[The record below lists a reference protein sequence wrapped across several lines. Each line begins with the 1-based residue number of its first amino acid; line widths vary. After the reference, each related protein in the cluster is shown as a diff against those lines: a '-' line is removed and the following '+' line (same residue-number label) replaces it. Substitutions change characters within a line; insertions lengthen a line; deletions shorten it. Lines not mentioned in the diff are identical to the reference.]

1 MERSLGGVSAFSAS
15 PRHRGQPQKTLA
27 GSGARGLASCAMTTI
42 QILLLGGASGTGKT
56 TVGWEL
62 SAILEQRCVAHCV
75 IDGDTL
81 GHIFPA
87 PPGDPSR
94 SGIVERN
101 LASVWSGFAEVGQTR
116 LIYTNTVSVLEE
128 EMIRRAVRASSA
140 RGVVSSEVEVEVEVE
155 FEFTSVVLVAGART
169 VAQRLARRETGDR
182 VDLHIDR
189 SLRAAML
196 LQQRASESVVVI
208 STDGRAVEDVAL
220 EVLDATAW

>member
-1 MERSLGGVSAFSAS
+1 MERSLGGVSAFSAL
-15 PRHRGQPQKTLA
+15 PRHRGQPQKALA
-27 GSGARGLASCAMTTI
+27 SSWARGLASCAMTTI

-62 SAILEQRCVAHCV
+62 SAILEHRCVAHCV

-81 GHIFPA
+81 WHIFPA

-140 RGVVSSEVEVEVEVE
+140 GGVVSSEVEVEV
-155 FEFTSVVLVAGART
+155 
-169 VAQRLARRETGDR
+169 
-182 VDLHIDR
+182 
-189 SLRAAML
+189 
-196 LQQRASESVVVI
+196 
-208 STDGRAVEDVAL
+208 
-220 EVLDATAW
+220 

>member
-1 MERSLGGVSAFSAS
+1 
-15 PRHRGQPQKTLA
+15 
-27 GSGARGLASCAMTTI
+27 MTTI

-62 SAILEQRCVAHCV
+62 SAILEHRGVDHCV

-128 EMIRRAVRASSA
+128 EMIRRAVRTPAA
-140 RGVVSSEVEVEVEVE
+140 GGGASSEVEVEV
-155 FEFTSVVLVAGART
+155 TSVVLVAGART

-220 EVLDATAW
+220 EVLDATGW

>member
-1 MERSLGGVSAFSAS
+1 
-15 PRHRGQPQKTLA
+15 
-27 GSGARGLASCAMTTI
+27 MTTI
-42 QILLLGGASGTGKT
+42 HILLLGGASGTGKT

-62 SAILEQRCVAHCV
+62 SAILEHRGVDHCV

-140 RGVVSSEVEVEVEVE
+140 GGVVSSEV
-155 FEFTSVVLVAGART
+155 EFTSVVLVAGART

-196 LQQRASESVVVI
+196 LQQRASKSVVVI

-220 EVLDATAW
+220 EVLDATGW

>member
-1 MERSLGGVSAFSAS
+1 
-15 PRHRGQPQKTLA
+15 
-27 GSGARGLASCAMTTI
+27 MTTI

-94 SGIVERN
+94 SRIVERN

-140 RGVVSSEVEVEVEVE
+140 GGVVSSEVEIEV
-155 FEFTSVVLVAGART
+155 EFTSVVLVAGART

-220 EVLDATAW
+220 EVLDATGW

>member
-1 MERSLGGVSAFSAS
+1 
-15 PRHRGQPQKTLA
+15 
-27 GSGARGLASCAMTTI
+27 MTTI

-62 SAILEQRCVAHCV
+62 SAILEQRCVDHCV

-101 LASVWSGFAEVGQTR
+101 LVSVWSGFAEVGQTR

-140 RGVVSSEVEVEVEVE
+140 GGVVSSEVDVK
-155 FEFTSVVLVAGART
+155 FTSVVLVAGART

-220 EVLDATAW
+220 DVLDATGW

>member
-1 MERSLGGVSAFSAS
+1 MERSLGGVSAFSAL
-15 PRHRGQPQKTLA
+15 PRHRGQPQKALA
-27 GSGARGLASCAMTTI
+27 SSWARGLASCAMTTI

-140 RGVVSSEVEVEVEVE
+140 GGVVSSEVEVEV
-155 FEFTSVVLVAGART
+155 EFTSVVLVAGART

-220 EVLDATAW
+220 EVLDATGW

>member
-1 MERSLGGVSAFSAS
+1 
-15 PRHRGQPQKTLA
+15 
-27 GSGARGLASCAMTTI
+27 MTTI

-140 RGVVSSEVEVEVEVE
+140 GGVVSSEV
-155 FEFTSVVLVAGART
+155 EFTSVVLVAGART

-196 LQQRASESVVVI
+196 LQQRASKSVVVI

-220 EVLDATAW
+220 EVLDATGW

>member
-1 MERSLGGVSAFSAS
+1 
-15 PRHRGQPQKTLA
+15 
-27 GSGARGLASCAMTTI
+27 MTTI

-140 RGVVSSEVEVEVEVE
+140 RGVVSSEVEVEVE
-155 FEFTSVVLVAGART
+155 FTSVVLVAGART

>member
-1 MERSLGGVSAFSAS
+1 MLQVQARRLSD
-15 PRHRGQPQKTLA
+15 
-27 GSGARGLASCAMTTI
+27 GS
-42 QILLLGGASGTGKT
+42 
-56 TVGWEL
+56 L

-94 SGIVERN
+94 SRIVERN

-140 RGVVSSEVEVEVEVE
+140 GGVVSSEVEIEV
-155 FEFTSVVLVAGART
+155 EFTSVVLVAGART

-220 EVLDATAW
+220 EVLDATGW

>member
-1 MERSLGGVSAFSAS
+1 
-15 PRHRGQPQKTLA
+15 
-27 GSGARGLASCAMTTI
+27 MTTI

-101 LASVWSGFAEVGQTR
+101 LASVWSGIAEVGQTW

-140 RGVVSSEVEVEVEVE
+140 GGVVSSEVEVEVQV
-155 FEFTSVVLVAGART
+155 EFTSVVLVAGART

-189 SLRAAML
+189 SLCAAML
-196 LQQRASESVVVI
+196 LQQRASKSVVVI

-220 EVLDATAW
+220 EVLDATGW

>member
-1 MERSLGGVSAFSAS
+1 MERSLGRSERILRVTAS

-27 GSGARGLASCAMTTI
+27 SSGARGLASCAMTTI

-94 SGIVERN
+94 SRIVERN

-140 RGVVSSEVEVEVEVE
+140 GGVVSSEVEVEV
-155 FEFTSVVLVAGART
+155 EFTSVVLVAGART

-196 LQQRASESVVVI
+196 LLQQRASESVVVI

-220 EVLDATAW
+220 EVLDATGW

>member
-27 GSGARGLASCAMTTI
+27 SSGARGLASCAMTTI

-62 SAILEQRCVAHCV
+62 SAILEHRCVAHCV

-140 RGVVSSEVEVEVEVE
+140 GGVVSSEVEVQV
-155 FEFTSVVLVAGART
+155 EFTSVVLVAGART

-196 LQQRASESVVVI
+196 LQQRASKSVVVI

-220 EVLDATAW
+220 EVLDATGW

>member
-1 MERSLGGVSAFSAS
+1 MERSLGRSERVLRVTAS
-15 PRHRGQPQKTLA
+15 PRPATKTVA
-27 GSGARGLASCAMTTI
+27 SSGARGLASCAMTTI

-62 SAILEQRCVAHCV
+62 SAILEQHCVAHCV

-101 LASVWSGFAEVGQTR
+101 LASVWSGFAAVGQTR

-128 EMIRRAVRASSA
+128 EMIRRAVRAAYA
-140 RGVVSSEVEVEVEVE
+140 RGVLSPEVEVEVEV
-155 FEFTSVVLVAGART
+155 TSVVLVAGART

-220 EVLDATAW
+220 EVLDATGW

>member
-1 MERSLGGVSAFSAS
+1 
-15 PRHRGQPQKTLA
+15 
-27 GSGARGLASCAMTTI
+27 MTTI

-62 SAILEQRCVAHCV
+62 SAILEQRGVAHCV

-87 PPGDPSR
+87 PPGDPLRSR
-94 SGIVERN
+94 IVERN
-101 LASVWSGFAEVGQTR
+101 LTSVWSGFAEMGQTR

-128 EMIRRAVRASSA
+128 EMIRRAIEASSA
-140 RGVVSSEVEVEVEVE
+140 AGETPVGIEV
-155 FEFTSVVLVAGART
+155 TSVILTAGPRT

-189 SLRAAML
+189 SLRAALL
-196 LQQRASESVVVI
+196 LQQRAPKTGIVVC
-208 STDGRAVEDVAL
+208 TDDRGVEGIAA
-220 EVLDATAW
+220 EVLDATGWC

>member
-1 MERSLGGVSAFSAS
+1 MVADPGSRRQHS
-15 PRHRGQPQKTLA
+15 KTFVA
-27 GSGARGLASCAMTTI
+27 SGARGLASDAMTAI
-42 QILLLGGASGTGKT
+42 QILLIGGASGTGKT
-56 TVGWEL
+56 TVCWEI
-62 SAILEQRCVAHCV
+62 SAILEHRGVAHCV

-81 GHIFPA
+81 GHTFPA

-128 EMIRRAVRASSA
+128 EMIRRAVRKSSA
-140 RGVVSSEVEVEVEVE
+140 GGDGSSEVEV
-155 FEFTSVVLVAGART
+155 TGVVLTAGART
-169 VAQRLARRETGDR
+169 VARRLAQRETGDR

-196 LQQRASESVVVI
+196 LQQRASDSVVVI
-208 STDGRAVEDVAL
+208 STDGRAVEDIAL
-220 EVLDATAW
+220 DVLDATGW

>member
-1 MERSLGGVSAFSAS
+1 
-15 PRHRGQPQKTLA
+15 
-27 GSGARGLASCAMTTI
+27 MTTI

-62 SAILEQRCVAHCV
+62 SAILEHRGVDHCV

-140 RGVVSSEVEVEVEVE
+140 GGVVSSEVEVEV
-155 FEFTSVVLVAGART
+155 EFTSVVLVAGART

-220 EVLDATAW
+220 EVLDATGW

>member
-1 MERSLGGVSAFSAS
+1 
-15 PRHRGQPQKTLA
+15 
-27 GSGARGLASCAMTTI
+27 MTTI

-62 SAILEQRCVAHCV
+62 SAILEHRGVDHCV

-94 SGIVERN
+94 SGVVERN
-101 LASVWSGFAEVGQTR
+101 LASVWSGFAKVGQTR

-128 EMIRRAVRASSA
+128 EMIRRAVRTPAA
-140 RGVVSSEVEVEVEVE
+140 GGGASSEVEVEVEV
-155 FEFTSVVLVAGART
+155 TSVVLVAGART

-220 EVLDATAW
+220 EVLDATGW